1 MVIAFMRII
10 ETNLIR
16 VSLRCIN
23 RYFHFN
29 NYLKQLYLNNK
40 KERVS
45 YKDGCYM
52 RTLATFH
59 SALPYI

>member
-16 VSLRCIN
+16 VSLHFISRS
-23 RYFHFN
+23 FHFN

-40 KERVS
+40 MERVS

-52 RTLATFH
+52 RTLATLH
-59 SALPYI
+59 SGLPYI

>member
-1 MVIAFMRII
+1 MVIAFMCII

-16 VSLRCIN
+16 VSLHCISH
-23 RYFHFN
+23 YFHFN
-29 NYLKQLYLNNK
+29 DCLKQLYLNDK

-59 SALPYI
+59 SGLPYI